1 MSNLHKTLTE
11 IRQRS
16 AVAPHKY
23 KIINRDQLDALRESP
38 EDVRTLLGILDGV
51 LLVLR
56 DADLAQIHKM
66 DLLLA
71 MEATVTPDLTLV
83 TS

>member
-1 MSNLHKTLTE
+1 MSNLAKTLRE

-51 LLVLR
+51 LLLLQESEEVSR
-56 DADLAQIHKM
+56 TEV
-66 DLLLA
+66 LLA
-71 MEATVTPDLTLV
+71 MEHTVTPDLVLT
-83 TS
+83 TT